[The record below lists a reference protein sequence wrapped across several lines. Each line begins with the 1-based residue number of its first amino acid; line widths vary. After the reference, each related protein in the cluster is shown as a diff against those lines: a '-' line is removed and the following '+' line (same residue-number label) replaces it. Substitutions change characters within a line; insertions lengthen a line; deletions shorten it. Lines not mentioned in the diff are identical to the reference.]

1 MSSAAGNSYSVP
13 DEQPEE
19 EEEEE
24 KKKKKKKER
33 YINCKVHSIHW
44 NTHQN
49 FMEMNKKNFCMINSI
64 ITKLLNCT

>member
-44 NTHQN
+44 NTHPE
-49 FMEMNKKNFCMINSI
+49 FYGDE
-64 ITKLLNCT
+64 